1 MVWMCLYQFIFEFEG
16 LEMVRGRRDIRAAK
30 NNHEWN
36 LRMLSRFL
44 YS

>member
-16 LEMVRGRRDIRAAK
+16 LEIVRRRRNIRAAK
-30 NNHEWN
+30 NNHEWI
-36 LRMLSRFL
+36 LRMLSRIL